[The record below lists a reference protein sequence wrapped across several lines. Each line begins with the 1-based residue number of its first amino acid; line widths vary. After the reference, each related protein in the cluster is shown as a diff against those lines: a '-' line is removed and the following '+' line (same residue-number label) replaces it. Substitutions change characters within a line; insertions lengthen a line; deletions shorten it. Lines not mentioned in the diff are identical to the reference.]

1 MKETGVK
8 LDNEHRNDHV
18 PKSVEISHNGKITV
32 LCNQQV
38 RSDRTSPNNKPDI
51 IIRDNNQGTCM
62 LTDVAIPGDRNAIK
76 KKAEKILKYKYL
88 IIEIQCMWNV
98 KAKVMPVIIGATGT
112 ISKSLRQYLSNIPGK
127 NEIKELQKNRQIGPC
142 TPTAKSGNVKV
153 RNIFHGRYNITCS
166 TNCKYR
172 IAATLCIL
180 ETWFASGTQL

>member
-127 NEIKELQKNRQIGPC
+127 HEMKVLKKTAILC
-142 TPTAKSGNVKV
+142 TAHYCRK
-153 RNIFHGRYNITCS
+153 C
-166 TNCKYR
+166 
-172 IAATLCIL
+172 
-180 ETWFASGTQL
+180 